1 MKKEVSM
8 EFEKAVAL
16 AVVSSWDDLVRPS
29 DERCTIRIEYRDIRG
44 AALEWL
50 KVWIVRQS
58 GHLVLVC
65 NYSTRASRSQDLRFR
80 FANSYE
86 SAALTQGL
94 DFIMQNQLRFQ
105 RRVPGSSMKGVV
117 EVALPTEQERV
128 GADTWRKA
136 ITDDLARDRSI
147 PYAKRN

>member
-1 MKKEVSM
+1 M

-16 AVVSSWDDLVRPS
+16 AVISSWDDLVKS
-29 DERCTIRIEYRDIRG
+29 NDEHCTVRIEYRDIRG

-58 GHLVLVC
+58 GHWVLVC
-65 NYSTRASRSQDLRFR
+65 NYSTKASRSQNLRFR

-86 SAALTQGL
+86 SATLAQSL
-94 DFIMQNQLRFQ
+94 DFIMQNQLRFK
-105 RRVPGSSMKGVV
+105 RCVAGSSMKGMV
-117 EVALPTEQERV
+117 EVAPPTEAERV

-136 ITDDLARDRSI
+136 VTDDLARDTST
-147 PYAKRN
+147 PYSKRN